1 MIKKRSLTY
10 PCHTGREKR
19 RLYVYLPRGYESQP
33 DKRYPVLY
41 MFDGQNVFFD
51 DNATYG
57 KSWGMGEYLNQTKTQ
72 LIVAAFQCN
81 THADNGRLSE
91 YSPFYYHPGGS
102 WGGPYEARARE
113 TMHWYI
119 SKLKPYIDQRFRTL
133 PDREHTFIGG
143 SSMGGLMSLYAV
155 LRHNDVFSRAASFS
169 PSIDVDAN
177 ALLQLIYDS
186 SPAPDTVIYMDYG
199 TKELE
204 YEPWTPENFARVSN
218 ALMDKGIILST
229 RLVPDGD
236 HSEASWER
244 QLPFAIPTIMY
255 NINQNNI
262 NPEHNIEQN
271 EPC

>member
-19 RLYVYLPRGYESQP
+19 RLYVYLPKGYDTQP
-33 DKRYPVLY
+33 SRRYPVLY

-57 KSWGMGEYLNQTKTQ
+57 KSWGMGQYLNHTRTE

-91 YSPFYYHPGGS
+91 YSPFFYYPGDK
-102 WGGPYEARARE
+102 WGGPYMPRAEE

-119 SKLKPYIDQRFRTL
+119 NTLKPYIDRRFRTL
-133 PDREHTFIGG
+133 PDRGHTFIGG

-169 PSIDVDAN
+169 PSIDVNIDG
-177 ALLQLIYDS
+177 LLQLIYAS
-186 SPAPDTVIYMDYG
+186 SLADDTVVYMDYG
-199 TKELE
+199 LKEFKD
-204 YEPWTPENFARVSN
+204 EPWSPENFTRAAA
-218 ALMDKGIILST
+218 ALIDNGISLT
-229 RLVPDGD
+229 ARLVPDGD

-244 QLPFAIPTIMY
+244 QLPFAIPVIMY
-255 NINQNNI
+255 NI
-262 NPEHNIEQN
+262 
-271 EPC
+271 